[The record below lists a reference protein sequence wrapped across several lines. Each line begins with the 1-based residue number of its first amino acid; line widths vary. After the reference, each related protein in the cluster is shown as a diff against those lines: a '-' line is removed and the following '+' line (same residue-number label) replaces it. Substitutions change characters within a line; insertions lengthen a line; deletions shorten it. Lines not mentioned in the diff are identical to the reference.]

1 MESLSTLIE
10 KNNSDIIFDLLK
22 KYSKNKISDKSKE
35 IWDNNLDK
43 QLMII
48 ESKDS
53 NKDKRFYIY

>member
-1 MESLSTLIE
+1 MESLSTHIE
-10 KNNSDIIFDLLK
+10 ENNFNLIFDLLK

-53 NKDKRFYIY
+53 NKDKRSV